1 MGLPSF
7 FVVLV
12 YVSGYLFL
20 LFAAVCLACGF
31 YYLAELAEEYTSWT
45 KKLLKVLVAV
55 ELFVFLLLWA
65 YERFAF
71 GYCAISFLAHAVY
84 FQLLRTF
91 PFMRPRSPEFI
102 SSVLMFVVSN
112 VAWYRFFTTKPEVFY
127 NYRLSPM
134 PSIASFFLICVW
146 MVPIGF
152 FVSLTINDSVL
163 PGAGLDAPGVSRSD
177 PDSKQKKARNL
188 VAATAQEVMRIMRN
202 MTGKPARQYNT
213 SL

>member
-7 FVVLV
+7 FVLLV

-45 KKLLKVLVAV
+45 KKVLRVLVVV
-55 ELFVFLLLWA
+55 ELLVFLLLWA
-65 YERFAF
+65 YERFTF
-71 GYCAISFLAHAVY
+71 GYCAISFAAHAVY
-84 FQLLRTF
+84 FQLLKTF
-91 PFMRPRSPEFI
+91 PFMRPQSPEVI
-102 SSVLMFVVSN
+102 SSVIMFVVSN

-163 PGAGLDAPGVSRSD
+163 PGSGMESPGFSRAD
-177 PDSKQKKARNL
+177 PDSKNKKARNL
-188 VAATAQEVMRIMRN
+188 VAATAQEVTKFARKLM
-202 MTGKPARQYNT
+202 GKPAREYNT